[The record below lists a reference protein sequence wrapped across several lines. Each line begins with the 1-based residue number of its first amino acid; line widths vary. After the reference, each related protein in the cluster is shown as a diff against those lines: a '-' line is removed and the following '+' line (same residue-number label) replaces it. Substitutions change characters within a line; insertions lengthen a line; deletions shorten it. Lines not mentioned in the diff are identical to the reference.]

1 MNTKVDH
8 HDRKILELLQQ
19 DARVSHAEIGRRVH
33 LSQPAVSERIKRL
46 EAQGVI
52 AGYRAWVDPAKLGY
66 TITAMVRVQTQA
78 GRPYEAFVR
87 ECPEIVECLT
97 VTGDDCA
104 VLRVLATD
112 VQHLQRIVDALN
124 TYGRT
129 STAIVL
135 STLVAH
141 KPVRPPL
148 QDESV

>member
-1 MNTKVDH
+1 
-8 HDRKILELLQQ
+8 
-19 DARVSHAEIGRRVH
+19 
-33 LSQPAVSERIKRL
+33 
-46 EAQGVI
+46 
-52 AGYRAWVDPAKLGY
+52 
-66 TITAMVRVQTQA
+66 
-78 GRPYEAFVR
+78 
-87 ECPEIVECLT
+87 
-97 VTGDDCA
+97 